1 MYSVDL
7 MLFDLDGT
15 LIDSRTDLAR
25 SVNLMLADLGYSPL
39 GESLIA
45 SFVGDGV
52 PTLTKRSLTAAHHE
66 HQPPSDEVHQLAI
79 KTMLAHYEKQMF
91 VDTCLY
97 PQVKET
103 LQYYK
108 NKRKAVV
115 TSKESRF
122 VKPLLEHLGIAEDF
136 DYLIGGDMVK
146 MRKPDPECVL
156 VAMRQLDG
164 IPNKTVMI
172 GDSEN
177 DILSG
182 RAAGTITCAVTIGF
196 RTTEQMREY
205 QPDVLIERFDGIK
218 DYFC

>member
-1 MYSVDL
+1 MYNVDL

-25 SVNLMLADLGYSPL
+25 SVNLMLIDLGYPQLS
-39 GESLIA
+39 EEMIA

-52 PTLTKRSLTAAHHE
+52 PTLTRRSLTAAHPE
-66 HQPPSDEVHQLAI
+66 HQPPADAVHQLAI
-79 KTMLAHYEKQMF
+79 KTMLAHYEEQML
-91 VDTCLY
+91 VATSLY
-97 PQVKET
+97 PHVKET

-108 NKRKAVV
+108 TKRKAVV

-122 VKPLLEHLGIAEDF
+122 VKPLLDHLGIAEDF

-146 MRKPDPECVL
+146 LRKPDPECVFI
-156 VAMRQLDG
+156 AMQQLG
-164 IPNKTVMI
+164 GTPNKTVMI

-182 RAAGTITCAVTIGF
+182 RAAGTLTCAVTIGF
-196 RTTEQMREY
+196 RTTEHMRQY
-205 QPDVLIERFDGIK
+205 QPDVLVESFDGIK
-218 DYFC
+218 DHFC

>member
-1 MYSVDL
+1 MYNVDL

-25 SVNLMLADLGYSPL
+25 SVNLMLADLGYPQLS
-39 GESLIA
+39 EEKIA

-52 PTLTKRSLTAAHHE
+52 PTLTKRSLIAAHPNHE
-66 HQPPSDEVHQLAI
+66 PPADEVHQRSI
-79 KTMLAHYEKQMF
+79 KTMLAHYETQM
-91 VDTCLY
+91 VVATCLY
-97 PQVKET
+97 PDVKET
-103 LQYYK
+103 LQHFK
-108 NKRKAVV
+108 EKHKAVV

-122 VKPLLEHLGIAEDF
+122 VKPLLVHLGIADDF

-146 MRKPDPECVL
+146 LRKPDPECVFA
-156 VAMRQLDG
+156 AMRQLG
-164 IPNKTVMI
+164 GVPEKTVMI

-177 DILSG
+177 DILAG

-205 QPDVLIERFDGIK
+205 QPDVLVESFAGLK
-218 DYFC
+218 DYFV